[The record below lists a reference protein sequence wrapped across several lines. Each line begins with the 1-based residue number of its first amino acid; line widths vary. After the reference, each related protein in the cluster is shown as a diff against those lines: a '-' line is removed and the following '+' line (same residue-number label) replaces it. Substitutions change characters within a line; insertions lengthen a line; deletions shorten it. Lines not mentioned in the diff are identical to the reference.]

1 MVILVRLLGIVLV
14 GFGVAYLVNPNIMK
28 QYIAFWKKG
37 KRLYAGAAASLLIG
51 IILLRAASQYTLSL
65 VVTVFGILALIKG
78 IVLFVLKP
86 EKVMPM
92 MEWWLQKPVAFL
104 RGHAIIVIVI
114 GVLLIYCA

>member
-1 MVILVRLLGIVLV
+1 MVILVKLLGIVLV
-14 GFGVAYLVNPNIMK
+14 VFGVVYLLNPNIMK

-51 IILLRAASQYTLSL
+51 IILLLAASQCAVSWF
-65 VVTVFGILALIKG
+65 VTAFGILALIKG

-104 RGHAIIVIVI
+104 RGHAIIAIVI
-114 GVLLIYCA
+114 GVLLIYAA

>member
-1 MVILVRLLGIVLV
+1 MAILVKLLGIVLV
-14 GFGVAYLVNPNIMK
+14 AFGAVYFAKPDIMK

-51 IILLRAASQYTLSL
+51 IILLLAASQCAVSWF
-65 VVTVFGILALIKG
+65 VTAFGILALIKG
-78 IVLFVLKP
+78 IFLFVLKP

-104 RGHAIIVIVI
+104 RGHAIMAIVI